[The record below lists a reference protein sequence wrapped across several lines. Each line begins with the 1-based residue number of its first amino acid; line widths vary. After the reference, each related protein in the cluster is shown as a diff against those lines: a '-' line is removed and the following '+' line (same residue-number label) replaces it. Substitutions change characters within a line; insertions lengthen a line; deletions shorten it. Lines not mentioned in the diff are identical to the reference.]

1 MPDEAKNLGQ
11 AALDLASSGFAVF
24 PCKPRG
30 KEPLTLHGFKDA
42 TRDEA
47 QIRRWGTRWPN
58 ANIGLPTGEEN
69 GVVVID
75 VDGDKGETRLA
86 LLEGKFGKLPTSSK
100 SSSGKGRHLWYAL
113 PDGYGPVPCGVAD
126 GLDLRGDGGYV
137 IAPPSVHPNGKTY
150 EWDERSPQEF
160 GQAPEWLLRLA
171 KNWKAEIEALEEAGE
186 GGPEPRQ
193 GKASGNRAAFP
204 NIHAPAPEPW
214 SQTGEARL
222 RSALAAIPAE
232 N

>member
-1 MPDEAKNLGQ
+1 MTAAPSALLE

-47 QIRRWGTRWPN
+47 QIRRWWTRWPN

-69 GVVVID
+69 GIVVID

-100 SSSGKGRHLWYAL
+100 ASSGKGRHLCFA
-113 PDGYGPVPCGVAD
+113 
-126 GLDLRGDGGYV
+126 
-137 IAPPSVHPNGKTY
+137 IAG
-150 EWDERSPQEF
+150 
-160 GQAPEWLLRLA
+160 
-171 KNWKAEIEALEEAGE
+171 
-186 GGPEPRQ
+186 
-193 GKASGNRAAFP
+193 
-204 NIHAPAPEPW
+204 
-214 SQTGEARL
+214 RL
-222 RSALAAIPAE
+222 RPGSMRRGGRARS
-232 N
+232 